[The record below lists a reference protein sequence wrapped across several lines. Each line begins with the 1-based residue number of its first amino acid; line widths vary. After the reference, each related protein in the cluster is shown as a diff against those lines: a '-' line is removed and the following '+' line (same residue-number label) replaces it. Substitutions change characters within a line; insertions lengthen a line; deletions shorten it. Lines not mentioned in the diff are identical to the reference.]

1 MKKIILSTLFAV
13 VGLCSVQAQHLDFG
27 VRGAYNYANLRGSSS
42 TGLKLEGRNGYQ
54 IGLFA
59 EVPLLG
65 KWSVQPEI
73 YYSTQ
78 GAKEVFTQ
86 GDEFKTKNI
95 NIPLLAKYYIVSGL
109 NLQFGPQISF
119 NTGNDYKFNK
129 ARVTDAWKNISNG
142 DMAKGTNFGAVLGLG
157 YRVPLVGLSV
167 DARYTLGLTNVVN
180 DDQTVVD
187 ALKAV
192 GAKDN
197 FKNGVFTIGV
207 SYAFL

>member
-1 MKKIILSTLFAV
+1 MKKVILTTMLTIVSICAA
-13 VGLCSVQAQHLDFG
+13 QAQHLDFG

-42 TGLKLEGRNGYQ
+42 AGLKLESRNGYQ

-59 EVPLLG
+59 EIPLLG

-86 GDEFKTKNI
+86 GDELKTKNI

-119 NTGNDYKFNK
+119 NTGSDYKFNK
-129 ARVTDAWKNISNG
+129 ARVTEAWNSLGNG
-142 DMAKGTNFGAVLGLG
+142 DMAKGTNFGAVLGMG

-180 DDQTVVD
+180 EEQSVVD